1 MSLVK
6 KFATVGGATLGS
18 RIFGFARET
27 FMAAA
32 LGTGP
37 MADVF
42 YAAFRFPNLFRRLFA
57 EGAFNAAFVPL
68 FSKEIEANGIE
79 GAKRFSEE
87 VFGVLFSALMIITI
101 VMELM
106 MPWLVEWIIAPG
118 FADDPERPPSP
129 SVWQW

>member
-6 KFATVGGATLGS
+6 KFMTVGGATLGS
-18 RIFGFARET
+18 RLFGFARET
-27 FMAAA
+27 LMAAA

-68 FSKEIEANGIE
+68 FSKEIEANG
-79 GAKRFSEE
+79 
-87 VFGVLFSALMIITI
+87 LM
-101 VMELM
+101 
-106 MPWLVEWIIAPG
+106 A
-118 FADDPERPPSP
+118 P
-129 SVWQW
+129 SVFPRKSSASSLPSCC